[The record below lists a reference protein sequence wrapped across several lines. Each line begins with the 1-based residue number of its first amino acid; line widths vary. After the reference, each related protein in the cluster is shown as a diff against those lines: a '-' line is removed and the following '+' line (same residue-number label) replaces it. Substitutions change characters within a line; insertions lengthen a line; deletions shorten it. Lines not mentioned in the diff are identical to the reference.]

1 MIVEIGLSKVRD
13 IINGKKENYEL
24 LYENIINEKE
34 KIIVQKDNINK
45 QNKEV
50 INEKVQQKNNIIK
63 QKDETI

>member
-1 MIVEIGLSKVRD
+1 MIVEIGLSEVRD